1 MNYQTTAPAYM
12 NDACGMDGPVKP
24 REITPCDGALS
35 AVESETKMLIATIQS
50 LRSKLEPVLR
60 SEPESGK
67 CGQAREC
74 GQSPIHERLLRQQSE
89 IEDARRLL
97 ERIESLLTV

>member
-1 MNYQTTAPAYM
+1 MNYQTTTPTYACM
-12 NDACGMDGPVKP
+12 DAPVKP

-50 LRSKLEPVLR
+50 LRSKLVSVLR
-60 SEPESGK
+60 SEPENDM
-67 CGQAREC
+67 CGQERAL
-74 GQSPIHERLLRQQSE
+74 GQSPIHDRLLRQQSE
-89 IEDARRLL
+89 IEGARRLL